1 MKLAERRREQETTT
15 MLLRNHIR
23 ILNIITKLEV
33 MTLGCVATGIDQEKK
48 KETRCFSARLT
59 ELEGR

>member
-33 MTLGCVATGIDQEKK
+33 MTLGCVATGIDQERK
-48 KETRCFSARLT
+48 KEHDVFLPA
-59 ELEGR
+59 